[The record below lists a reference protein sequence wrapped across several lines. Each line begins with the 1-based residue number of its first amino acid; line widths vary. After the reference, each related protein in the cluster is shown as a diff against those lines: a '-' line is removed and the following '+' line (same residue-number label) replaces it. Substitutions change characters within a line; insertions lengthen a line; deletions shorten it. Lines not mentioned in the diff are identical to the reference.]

1 MNRSRMLS
9 KWMLGLAL
17 AALPVVGTAAAQLS
31 IGDAVPDVSI
41 ADENGASHKLS
52 DHRGKV
58 VVFEWT
64 NPDCPFVQRHY
75 GADTMEKLSRQ
86 LGATGVVW
94 YAVNSTNYNKPADTI
109 AWKKEQGF
117 EYLTLQDQDGKL
129 GHLMGARTTP
139 HMFVVG
145 PDGKLAYAG
154 AIDDDPRGRAEKPK
168 NYVSNAAQALLAGG
182 ALDPSST
189 EPYGCSVKY
198 ASK

>member
-1 MNRSRMLS
+1 MNRSRTLT
-9 KWMLGLAL
+9 KLMLGMAL
-17 AALPVVGTAAAQLS
+17 LALPVLGTASTKLS
-31 IGDAVPDVSI
+31 IGDAVPDLSV

-75 GADTMEKLSRQ
+75 SADTMEKLSRE

-94 YAVNSTNYNKPADTI
+94 FAVNSTYNNKAADTI

-129 GHLMGARTTP
+129 GKLMGARTTP

-154 AIDDDPRGRAEKPK
+154 AIDDDPRGRSEKPK
-168 NYVSNAAQALLAGG
+168 NYVSSAAQALLAGS
-182 ALDPSST
+182 ALDPSNT

-198 ASK
+198 KN

>member
-1 MNRSRMLS
+1 MRHSRIFS
-9 KWMLGLAL
+9 KLMLGMVLI
-17 AALPVVGTAAAQLS
+17 ALPIAGGASSQLS
-31 IGDAVPDVSI
+31 IGDPVPDVSVP
-41 ADENGASHKLS
+41 DENGAAHKLS

-75 GADTMEKLSRQ
+75 GADTMEKLSAE

-94 YAVNSTNYNKPADTI
+94 YAVNSTHYNKPSDTI

-117 EYLTLQDQDGKL
+117 QYATLQDNDGKL

-154 AIDDDPRGRAEKPK
+154 AIDDDPRGRADQPK
-168 NYVSNAAQALLAGG
+168 NYVANATQSILAGA
-182 ALDPSST
+182 ALDPKST

-198 ASK
+198 ASN

>member
-1 MNRSRMLS
+1 MNRSRTLT
-9 KWMLGLAL
+9 KLMLGMAL
-17 AALPVVGTAAAQLS
+17 LALPVLGTASTKLS
-31 IGDAVPDVSI
+31 IGDAVPDLSI
-41 ADENGASHKLS
+41 ADENGAAHKLS

-75 GADTMEKLSRQ
+75 GKDTMEKLSRE

-94 YAVNSTNYNKPADTI
+94 FAVNSTHTNKPADTV

-129 GHLMGARTTP
+129 GKMMGARTTP

-145 PDGKLAYAG
+145 PDGKLAYTG
-154 AIDDDPRGRAEKPK
+154 AIDDDPRGRSEQPK
-168 NYVSNAAQALLAGG
+168 NYVSKAAQALLGG
-182 ALDPSST
+182 SALEPSST

-198 ASK
+198 KN